1 MNFSSTE
8 KLADLISKR
17 LRCLKQLRDLGRKQA
32 EMIAAS
38 DMGSLLRLI
47 SVKNQLIAALQAIE
61 RELAPYHAEDPDQ
74 RVWSSAAAR
83 TSAADEAELCRQLLE
98 EVMQLERQNEET
110 MIQRRDQLATQLHT
124 AQAANAVRG
133 AYQAQQGA
141 PRKAPQAIPAPHLQ
155 TDGNLSSTHLD
166 LHSDA

>member
-1 MNFSSTE
+1 MNSSSTE

-17 LRCLKQLRDLGRKQA
+17 LRCLQQLRDLGRKQA

-38 DMGSLLRLI
+38 DMGSLLRVI

-61 RELAPYHAEDPDQ
+61 QQLAPYHNEDPDE
-74 RVWSSAAAR
+74 RVWSSPAAR
-83 TSAADEAELCRQLLE
+83 ATATAEAETCRQLLD

-141 PRKAPQAIPAPHLQ
+141 PHRAAHAVPTPHLPSESGLP
-155 TDGNLSSTHLD
+155 TAHLD
-166 LHSDA
+166 LQSDA